1 MLTAASKQQSDGRN
15 GMAQDHSG
23 TAGQEPVGYDYQ
35 QGWYPT
41 PEQQPYGEQPYGYQD
56 QQWQS
61 AVPQQQYQQAGAGY
75 EQQLYAPPS
84 YQQPYEPS
92 PYETPSFEPPGHEP
106 PGHEPPSFEPVV
118 QAEPAA
124 PVVAP
129 EPAGPVVAAPV
140 RKVSPVDRVKD
151 LAASVISGEHAP
163 GKRALLIRTGAG
175 VAALAVLITAGVMVT
190 ADQSDGGGAAGGP
203 AEIPKTFTV
212 AHARAWAAQPA
223 TAPATGADDTLVG
236 SWLLADAVVRSDS
249 TGVHAYALADGKPTW
264 TVAPPAE
271 GAIPCGLSPTVSPAG
286 LGAALFR
293 VSADPKSACTL
304 VTAVDTKT
312 GKTNW
317 AKPLS
322 DAKDGYGAHVAVLED
337 KVVAVGDDRATAW
350 AAADGKDLWTYGG
363 QGKFCTLSGGASGKT
378 VLLHST
384 CADSTPADQAV
395 SLNAEDGKLH
405 WWRGL
410 NNQPKTVT
418 VLSAE
423 PAVVLTTGAQPTDD
437 RVFAWGATGDPAA
450 EIPVTAEGGRL
461 GVTRGSFDPT
471 PTVFFQDQTLL
482 STLVPADGGKSS
494 AVGYDLTTGK
504 ARWKTPVAEK
514 GKSVPVGVENGALL
528 LAGDERLDQPAHLSR
543 YAVTDGRATAGG
555 GYPQGTG
562 SLLTSGRVL
571 TGGGKVVV
579 LPEHSAN
586 FGVAGAFQAKS

>member
-1 MLTAASKQQSDGRN
+1 
-15 GMAQDHSG
+15 MAQDHSG

-41 PEQQPYGEQPYGYQD
+41 QEQSSYGEQGYGYQD

-61 AVPQQQYQQAGAGY
+61 GMPQQREPDQYQQPVAGY
-75 EQQLYAPPS
+75 EQQLYAPTG
-84 YQQPYEPS
+84 YQEPQPYEPS
-92 PYETPSFEPPGHEP
+92 YQPSSYQPQSYQPPVEPDPAVTEPTPEPAVE
-106 PGHEPPSFEPVV
+106 
-118 QAEPAA
+118 AA
-124 PVVAP
+124 PV
-129 EPAGPVVAAPV
+129 AAARV
-140 RKVSPVDRVKD
+140 RKVSAADRLKD

-163 GKRALLIRTGAG
+163 GKRALLIRAGAG
-175 VAALAVLITAGVMVT
+175 VAALAVLLTAGVMVT
-190 ADQSDGGGAAGGP
+190 ADRSEGEAAGSP

-212 AHARAWAAQPA
+212 AHAKAWAAEPA
-223 TAPATGADDTLVG
+223 TALAAGADDTLVG
-236 SWLLADAVVRSDS
+236 SWLLGDAVVRADS
-249 TGVHAYALADGKPTW
+249 TGVHAYGLADGKPGW
-264 TVAPPAE
+264 TLAPPVE
-271 GAIPCGLSPTVSPAG
+271 GAVPCGLSPTVGPTG

-293 VSADPKSACTL
+293 VSADPKSACT
-304 VTAVDTKT
+304 VVSAVDTKT
-312 GKTNW
+312 GKAAW
-317 AKPLS
+317 SKPLS
-322 DAKDGYGAHVAVLED
+322 DTKDAYGARVAVLED

-378 VLLHST
+378 VVLHST
-384 CADSTPADQAV
+384 CADSVPADQAV
-395 SLNAEDGKLH
+395 ALNAADGKLQ

-410 NNQPKTVT
+410 NNQPKTVS

-423 PAVVLTTGAQPTDD
+423 PAVVLTTGAQPADD
-437 RVFAWGATGDPAA
+437 RIFAWGATGDPAA

-461 GVTRGSFDPT
+461 GVTRGSFDAT
-471 PTVFFQDQTLL
+471 PTVFFDGQTLL
-482 STLVPADGGKSS
+482 TTQTGADGSHPA
-494 AVGYDLTTGK
+494 AVAYDLTTGK
-504 ARWKTPVAEK
+504 SRWRTQVAER

-528 LAGDERLDQPAHLSR
+528 LAGDERLDQPAHLTR

-586 FGVAGAFQAKS
+586 FGVAAAFQAKG

>member
-1 MLTAASKQQSDGRN
+1 
-15 GMAQDHSG
+15 MAQDHSG

-41 PEQQPYGEQPYGYQD
+41 QEQQPYGYQEQQQ

-61 AVPQQQYQQAGAGY
+61 EMPQQREPEQYYQQAEPGY
-75 EQQLYAPPS
+75 EQQLYAPPA
-84 YQQPYEPS
+84 YQQPQVYEQQ
-92 PYETPSFEPPGHEP
+92 PSF
-106 PGHEPPSFEPVV
+106 EPPSFEPAPVEPVPVV
-118 QAEPAA
+118 EPVAEAEPAA
-124 PVVAP
+124 VA
-129 EPAGPVVAAPV
+129 ERV
-140 RKVSPVDRVKD
+140 RKVSPADRVKD

-163 GKRALLIRTGAG
+163 SRRALLIRSGAG

-190 ADQSDGGGAAGGP
+190 ADESDSGAAGGP

-212 AHARAWAAQPA
+212 AHAQAWAAQPA

-236 SWLLADAVVRSDS
+236 SWLLGDAVVRADS

-264 TVAPPAE
+264 TLAPPAE
-271 GAIPCGLSPTVSPAG
+271 GAVPCGLSPTVSSAG

-304 VTAVDTKT
+304 VSAVDTKT
-312 GKTNW
+312 GKANW
-317 AKPLS
+317 TKPLS
-322 DAKDGYGAHVAVLED
+322 DAKDTYGAHVAVLND
-337 KVVAVGDDRATAW
+337 KVVAVGDDKAVAW

-363 QGKFCTLSGGASGKT
+363 QGKFCTLSGGASGNT

-395 SLNAEDGKLH
+395 ALNAEDGKLH

-423 PAVVLTTGAQPTDD
+423 PAVVLTTGAQPADD
-437 RVFAWGATGDPAA
+437 RIFAWGATGDPAA

-461 GVTRGSFDPT
+461 GVTRGSFDAV
-471 PTVFFQDQTLL
+471 PTVYFQDQTLL
-482 STLVPADGGKSS
+482 TTRAGADGRSS
-494 AVGYDLTTGK
+494 AVAYDLTTGK
-504 ARWKTPVAEK
+504 PRWQTPVAEK
-514 GKSVPVGVENGALL
+514 GKTVPVGVENGALL

-562 SLLTSGRVL
+562 SLLTAGRVL

>member
-1 MLTAASKQQSDGRN
+1 
-15 GMAQDHSG
+15 MAQDHSG

-41 PEQQPYGEQPYGYQD
+41 QEQQPYGYQEQPQ

-61 AVPQQQYQQAGAGY
+61 EMPQQREPEQYYQQPEAGY

-84 YQQPYEPS
+84 YEQPQAYEPPPS
-92 PYETPSFEPPGHEP
+92 YQPSSFEQPSYEP
-106 PGHEPPSFEPVV
+106 LGEPAQPTPEPVPEV
-118 QAEPAA
+118 EAV
-124 PVVAP
+124 PVVA
-129 EPAGPVVAAPV
+129 VAAPRV
-140 RKVSPVDRVKD
+140 RKTSPADRVKD

-163 GKRALLIRTGAG
+163 SGRALLIRAGAG
-175 VAALAVLITAGVMVT
+175 VAALGVLITAGVMVT
-190 ADQSDGGGAAGGP
+190 SDRSDGGTAGGP

-223 TAPATGADDTLVG
+223 AAPAAGADDTLTG
-236 SWLLADAVVRSDS
+236 SWLLGDAVVRADS

-264 TVAPPAE
+264 TLAPPAE
-271 GAIPCGLSPTVSPAG
+271 GAVPCGLSPTVSPAG

-304 VTAVDTKT
+304 VSAVDTKT
-312 GKTNW
+312 GKAAWT
-317 AKPLS
+317 KPLS
-322 DAKDGYGAHVAVLED
+322 DAKDTYGAHVAVLDD
-337 KVVAVGDDRATAW
+337 KVVAVGDDKAVAW
-350 AAADGKDLWTYGG
+350 AAADGKDLWTYAG

-378 VLLHST
+378 VVLHST
-384 CADSTPADQAV
+384 CADSVPADQAV
-395 SLNAEDGKLH
+395 ALNAEDGKVH

-423 PAVVLTTGAQPTDD
+423 PAVVLTTGEQPTDD
-437 RVFAWGATGDPAA
+437 RIFAWGATGDPAA

-461 GVTRGSFDPT
+461 GVTRGSFDAT

-482 STLVPADGGKSS
+482 TTLTTADGGHSS
-494 AVGYDLTTGK
+494 AVAYDLTTGK
-504 ARWKTPVAEK
+504 PRWKTQVAEK
-514 GKSVPVGVENGALL
+514 GKTVPVGVETGALL
-528 LAGDERLDQPAHLSR
+528 LAGDERLDQPAHLTR

-562 SLLTSGRVL
+562 SLLTAGRVL

-586 FGVAGAFQAKS
+586 FGVAGAFQAKG